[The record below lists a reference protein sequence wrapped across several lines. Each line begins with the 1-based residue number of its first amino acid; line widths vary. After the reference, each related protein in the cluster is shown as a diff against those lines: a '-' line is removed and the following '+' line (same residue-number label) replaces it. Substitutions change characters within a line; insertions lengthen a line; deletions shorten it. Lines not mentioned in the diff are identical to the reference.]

1 MKVCRKISNVIVIL
15 LFLAMITVP
24 QIVFHYMKDSIPE
37 DNSEKRKLAEKP
49 EFKVEGLDTYFW
61 DYENYYNDHLPF
73 RSMIRTSWTNFN
85 FHVLNES
92 IDSKVLIGKN
102 EGDKSSTWIFYQND
116 EDYNPVK
123 ETQGILTFSEEEKIQ
138 IAKEM
143 SITTDEFNKRGI
155 DLYFAVIPNKENLYR
170 EMFPDYIK
178 IYEEETRAEK
188 VLKYTKEEY
197 NLDNIIYTKNALEEA
212 KKENQVYYRQ
222 DTHWNDY
229 GAFIGFKTIMEKIEP
244 EFTDFEHK
252 VIVSEEM
259 IMEKDLAQMLGIKNI
274 LKDKEVTVE
283 FMPKVTY
290 GEMVYET
297 ANKIVITNCEDAP
310 IDKTILI
317 AGDSYREAMIPYF
330 SKVYKN
336 VIFTHRCDYGTY
348 MLDLYKPDI
357 VVDQLLERYLNSF
370 FELKL
375 YLDQ

>member
-1 MKVCRKISNVIVIL
+1 MKVCRIISNLIVVLI
-15 LFLAMITVP
+15 FLIMITVP
-24 QIVFHYMKDSIPE
+24 QIVFYYIKDTLPE

-49 EFKVEGLDTYFW
+49 EFKVESLETYFW

-123 ETQGILTFSEEEKIQ
+123 ETQGILTFSEEEKIK

-143 SITTDEFNKRGI
+143 SITTDEFNKREI

-188 VLKYTKEEY
+188 VLKYVKEEY

-212 KKENQVYYRQ
+212 KKDYQVYYKQ

-229 GAFIGFKTIMEKIEP
+229 GAFIGFKTIMENIEP
-244 EFTDFEHK
+244 EYTDFEHK
-252 VIVSEEM
+252 VIISEEM
-259 IMEKDLAQMLGIKNI
+259 IMEKDLAQMLGIKNL
-274 LKDKEVTVE
+274 LKDKEVTVD
-283 FMPKVTY
+283 FKSDVIY

-297 ANKIVITNCEDAP
+297 ANKIVITTCEDAP

-317 AGDSYREAMIPYF
+317 VGDSYREAMIPYF

-336 VIFTHRCDYGTY
+336 VIYTHRCDYGTY